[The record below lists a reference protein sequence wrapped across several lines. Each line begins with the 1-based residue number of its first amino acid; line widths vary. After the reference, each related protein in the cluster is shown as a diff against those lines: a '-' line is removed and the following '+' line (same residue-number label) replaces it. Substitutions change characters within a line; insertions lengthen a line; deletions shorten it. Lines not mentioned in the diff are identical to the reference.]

1 MYLDILNF
9 IAAAGAV
16 LSGSRICNARIQ
28 KKALSES
35 RVSVA
40 VFILCLILLWF
51 INIYTGFI
59 Q

>member
-9 IAAAGAV
+9 IAAIGAIF
-16 LSGSRICNARIQ
+16 SGLRICKARVQ
-28 KKALSES
+28 KNDFSKS
-35 RVSVA
+35 RMA
-40 VFILCLILLWF
+40 IAFFILCLILLWF